1 MKSSETLVRI
11 KEKVKKMSPRVLL
24 SIYHFIWSLL
34 GALIYGMPSRKII
47 VIGVTGTKGKSSVV
61 EMSNAIFEE
70 AGYKTALASTIRVKI
85 AATSKPNLRK
95 MTMPGRLFVQRFLR
109 DAVYE
114 KCDVAFL
121 EMTSEG
127 AKQHRHRFIHLNAL
141 IFTNLQREHI
151 ESHGSYENYIKAKLR
166 IGKQLVKSRKRPRII
181 VANSDDEQGVRFL
194 SLPVDTA
201 IPFGLSMSEPYR
213 LEDSRVIFRFD
224 DTDIEL
230 PLPGGF
236 NLYNALASAV
246 LARSFGIKTPTIARA
261 IKKMKVI
268 PGRTQEINEGQP
280 FKVVVDY
287 AHTPDS
293 LRAIYEAYPSYR
305 KICILGSTGGGRD
318 KWKRPEMGRI
328 AEEYCSHIILTD
340 EDPYDESP
348 QNIVEEIAS
357 GVTRKQPE
365 IILDRRKAIEHGIS
379 IASPKDIVMITG
391 KGTDPFIMGRD
402 GSKQKWS
409 DEQITRVALSSLV
422 DARKSTLQ

>member
-1 MKSSETLVRI
+1 
-11 KEKVKKMSPRVLL
+11 
-24 SIYHFIWSLL
+24 
-34 GALIYGMPSRKII
+34 
-47 VIGVTGTKGKSSVV
+47 
-61 EMSNAIFEE
+61 
-70 AGYKTALASTIRVKI
+70 
-85 AATSKPNLRK
+85 
-95 MTMPGRLFVQRFLR
+95 
-109 DAVYE
+109 
-114 KCDVAFL
+114 VAFL